1 MSIVVLD
8 ASVAAKFY
16 VRERDSEL
24 AQSLVDREFN
34 FLVPDIFF
42 SEVANAI
49 RKQHREDGQ
58 LDAASVRLAIDD
70 LLMIGAEPVTS
81 TVLLPR
87 SMEIALSL
95 DHSVY
100 DCLYLALAERAQVVL
115 VTADARLFRKAK
127 ESLWANRITLLAN
140 IDEIA

>member
-24 AQSLVDREFN
+24 AQALVDREFN

-70 LLMIGAEPVTS
+70 LLMIGAEPVTRYGPVAAFNGNCIVS
-81 TVLLPR
+81 R
-87 SMEIALSL
+87 SFSL
-95 DHSVY
+95 
-100 DCLYLALAERAQVVL
+100 
-115 VTADARLFRKAK
+115 
-127 ESLWANRITLLAN
+127 
-140 IDEIA
+140 

>member
-1 MSIVVLD
+1 MSIIVLD

-16 VRERDSEL
+16 VRERDSDL

-70 LLMIGAEPVTS
+70 LLMIGAEPVAS

-87 SMEIALSL
+87 SIEIALSL

-100 DCLYLALAERAQVVL
+100 DCLYLALADRAQTVL
-115 VTADARLFRKAK
+115 VTADMHLVRKSKA
-127 ESLWANRITLLAN
+127 SSWANRVISLAN
-140 IDEIA
+140 IDEIV

>member
-1 MSIVVLD
+1 MSIIVLD

-16 VRERDSEL
+16 VRERDSDL

-70 LLMIGAEPVTS
+70 LLMIGAEPVAS

-87 SMEIALSL
+87 SIEIVLSL

-100 DCLYLALAERAQVVL
+100 DCLHLALADRAQTVL
-115 VTADARLFRKAK
+115 VMADMHLVRKSK
-127 ESLWANRITLLAN
+127 ESSWANRVISLAN
-140 IDEIA
+140 IDEIG